1 MILARYARPKSAKR
15 VFASDAP
22 GFHVGEMYWRER

>member
-1 MILARYARPKSAKR
+1 MILARYARPQSTKR

-22 GFHVGEMYWRER
+22 GFRVGEVFA